1 MTTFQTFAS
10 SSSGNAA
17 LFSSEGTHLLI
28 DMGVSCRR
36 VCQALAAR
44 SLAAGDLTAVLIT
57 HEHTDHIGG
66 LATYIK
72 KYRTPIVC
80 TPGTARQLAYRLA
93 GIDSLLRPV
102 PLGETVSFP
111 GAEVTLLPTS
121 HDCRESAAFHIAAR
135 DGAVG
140 YLTDTGYVM
149 DETGRRL
156 LGADLLV
163 LESNHDEDMLLAG
176 PYPYALKKRVL
187 GPQGHLSNRAAAL
200 YALDAA
206 RSGARI
212 ILLSHLSRENNTPAL
227 ALETVGAPLAQA
239 GWTGRLAVSPRDGAG
254 EIYTLEGAAS
264 CRG

>member
-1 MTTFQTFAS
+1 MTTFQTLAS

-17 LFSSEGTHLLI
+17 LLSAGGTHLLI
-28 DMGVSCRR
+28 DMGISCRR

-44 SLAAGDLTAVLIT
+44 GLRAEELAAVLIT
-57 HEHTDHIGG
+57 HEHSDHISG

-72 KYRTPIVC
+72 KYRTPIIC
-80 TPGTARQLAYRLA
+80 TPGTALQLAYRLA
-93 GIDSLLRPV
+93 GIEDLLRPTA
-102 PLGETVSFP
+102 LGQTVSFQD
-111 GAEVTLLPTS
+111 AEVTLLPTS
-121 HDCRESAAFHIAAR
+121 HDCRESAAFHIAGP

-140 YLTDTGYVM
+140 YLTDTGYII

-200 YALDAA
+200 YAVDAA
-206 RSGARI
+206 RFGART
-212 ILLSHLSRENNTPAL
+212 ILLSHLSQDNNTPAL
-227 ALETVGAPLAQA
+227 ALETVGRPLAQA

-254 EIYTLEGAAS
+254 EIYTLEGAAA

>member
-1 MTTFQTFAS
+1 MTTIRTFAS
-10 SSSGNAA
+10 GSSGNAA
-17 LFSSEGTHLLI
+17 LFSCGETHLLI

-36 VCQALAAR
+36 LCQ
-44 SLAAGDLTAVLIT
+44 SLAALGLTPDRLAGVFIT
-57 HEHTDHIGG
+57 HEHGDHTGG

-72 KYRTPIVC
+72 KYRTPIFC
-80 TPGTARQLAYRLA
+80 TPAVSRQLAYRLA
-93 GIDSLLRPV
+93 GIEPLLRPV
-102 PLGETVSFP
+102 ELGERVSLG
-111 GAEVTLLPTS
+111 GADMDILPTS
-121 HDCRESAAFHIAAR
+121 HDCRESAAFHIAGP

-140 YLTDTGYVM
+140 YLTDTGYII

-200 YALDAA
+200 YAVDAA
-206 RSGARI
+206 RFGART
-212 ILLSHLSRENNTPAL
+212 ILLSHLSRDNNTPAL
-227 ALETVGAPLAQA
+227 ALETVGRPLAQA

-254 EIYTLEGAAS
+254 EIYTLEGAAA